1 MENNNNNEKLSSFL
15 EGKGFYIT
23 LAVCLCIIG
32 VSGYVLFFAPSAE
45 PVYEVEIPPITEN
58 AQSAGADIPDVSI
71 NIEDEEPSTTAAKEE
86 KPASA
91 PVKITEAPTEAVKPS
106 EPEIYIPPVIGK
118 VSRSFSMGELV
129 YDKTMGDY
137 RTHNGIDIECEV
149 GAQVACFGNGKVEK
163 VYNDE
168 LYGNCVV
175 ISHEDGIVS
184 VYKGLDRGI
193 TLTEGA
199 EIKAG
204 DIIGAAGGTNIM
216 ENEEVPHIHFE
227 VMKDGQYIDPLGMI
241 K

>member
-1 MENNNNNEKLSSFL
+1 MENKNSSEKLSNFI

-45 PVYEVEIPPITEN
+45 PVYEVEIPPVTEN
-58 AQSAGADIPDVSI
+58 IQPAGADIPDISVDI
-71 NIEDEEPSTTAAKEE
+71 KEEEPTSAKKEE

-91 PVKITEAPTEAVKPS
+91 PVKVAEKPAQTT
-106 EPEIYIPPVIGK
+106 PPDQPDVYIPPVIGK

-137 RTHNGIDIECEV
+137 RTHNGIDIECET
-149 GAQVACFGNGKVEK
+149 GAQVSSFGNGTVEK

-175 ISHEDGIVS
+175 ISHKDGVVS

-204 DIIGAAGGTNIM
+204 DVIGACGNTNIT
-216 ENEEVPHIHFE
+216 ESEEVPHIHFE
-227 VMKDGQYIDPLGMI
+227 VMKDGEYIDPLSMME
-241 K
+241 

>member
-1 MENNNNNEKLSSFL
+1 
-15 EGKGFYIT
+15 
-23 LAVCLCIIG
+23 
-32 VSGYVLFFAPSAE
+32 
-45 PVYEVEIPPITEN
+45 
-58 AQSAGADIPDVSI
+58 
-71 NIEDEEPSTTAAKEE
+71 
-86 KPASA
+86 
-91 PVKITEAPTEAVKPS
+91 
-106 EPEIYIPPVIGK
+106 
-118 VSRSFSMGELV
+118 MGELV